1 MDEFIKL
8 GYLAGATRFRR
19 ISDKLYIDGNKL
31 YSDENVQ
38 FKASWFS
45 VYYALSVSE
54 KPLTV
59 LDLANIIG
67 FSHITVKNI
76 IREMENE
83 NLVQIEQNIK
93 DKRSKIIH
101 LSEKGISELPKLRE
115 LWKKFSIALQSILEE
130 GHPDILNIL
139 ARIDNKMDSCHI
151 YDIKENNS
159 LINIL
164 DYRPSLKNSFT
175 TLVGNWL
182 SDMLNGKLEQ
192 EDLFT
197 INNPGE
203 AYLLNGGFV
212 FFAEYHNN
220 IVGCVALK
228 RLDEN
233 QFEFAKLIVAE
244 EARRLGV
251 ATKLIERC
259 IARCKENKVSKL
271 WLQTTNK
278 LVGAHKL
285 YYKMGFVDEKA
296 PLSMNVLNRTEK
308 IMMLQLSIDNL

>member
-93 DKRSKIIH
+93 
-101 LSEKGISELPKLRE
+101 SEKGISELPKLRE

-182 SDMLNGKLEQ
+182 SDML
-192 EDLFT
+192 
-197 INNPGE
+197 
-203 AYLLNGGFV
+203 YLL
-212 FFAEYHNN
+212 
-220 IVGCVALK
+220 
-228 RLDEN
+228 
-233 QFEFAKLIVAE
+233 
-244 EARRLGV
+244 
-251 ATKLIERC
+251 
-259 IARCKENKVSKL
+259 
-271 WLQTTNK
+271 
-278 LVGAHKL
+278 
-285 YYKMGFVDEKA
+285 
-296 PLSMNVLNRTEK
+296 
-308 IMMLQLSIDNL
+308 

>member
-1 MDEFIKL
+1 
-8 GYLAGATRFRR
+8 
-19 ISDKLYIDGNKL
+19 
-31 YSDENVQ
+31 
-38 FKASWFS
+38 
-45 VYYALSVSE
+45 
-54 KPLTV
+54 
-59 LDLANIIG
+59 
-67 FSHITVKNI
+67 
-76 IREMENE
+76 
-83 NLVQIEQNIK
+83 
-93 DKRSKIIH
+93 
-101 LSEKGISELPKLRE
+101 
-115 LWKKFSIALQSILEE
+115 
-130 GHPDILNIL
+130 
-139 ARIDNKMDSCHI
+139 
-151 YDIKENNS
+151 
-159 LINIL
+159 
-164 DYRPSLKNSFT
+164 
-175 TLVGNWL
+175 
-182 SDMLNGKLEQ
+182 MLNGKLEQ

-251 ATKLIERC
+251 ATILIERC